1 MAQKLAST
9 PEPKLVDPPTDDAGT
24 NDDDQQ
30 TPTTDSVDDSTEDD
44 DEDEGD
50 PEGSDQLGDPGKK
63 ALDTMKAERNA
74 ERKKA
79 RDLQKKYDELE
90 KERESAGKSPDE
102 KALDD
107 ARAEARAEA
116 TEKANAKIIRSEVK
130 SAASGKLFAPELA
143 LQLLDMTQ
151 FEVDDNGDVD
161 AEELSDALDDLL
173 IRYPKLAAQGGTT
186 SFDSARGKPAPKKK
200 LKKSDLSNMTPDQI
214 AKAYDEGRVDL

>member
-1 MAQKLAST
+1 MTAKLAAT
-9 PEPKLVDPPTDDAGT
+9 PEPQLTDPPADPVDDEQTPAADPVDPPTDD
-24 NDDDQQ
+24 D
-30 TPTTDSVDDSTEDD
+30 ED
-44 DEDEGD
+44 DEGD
-50 PEGSDQLGDPGKK
+50 PEGAEELGDPGKK

-74 ERKKA
+74 ERKRA
-79 RDLQKKYDELE
+79 RELQKAYDELQKE
-90 KERESAGKSPDE
+90 KESAGKSPGE
-102 KALDD
+102 KALDE

-143 LQLLDMTQ
+143 LQLLDLTE

-161 AEELSDALDDLL
+161 ADELSDALDDLL
-173 IRYPKLAAQGGTT
+173 TRYPKLAAQGGTT

-200 LKKSDLSNMTPDQI
+200 LKKSDLSSMTPDQI